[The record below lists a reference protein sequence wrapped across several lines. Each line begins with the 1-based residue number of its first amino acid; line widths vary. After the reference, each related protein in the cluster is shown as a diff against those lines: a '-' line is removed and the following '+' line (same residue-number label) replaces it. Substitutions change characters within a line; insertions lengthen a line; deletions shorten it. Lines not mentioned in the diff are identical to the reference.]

1 MLFDIDGTGGAAEL
15 FRKKLVGMARRA
27 VRILQR
33 SCHYLL
39 SYSHLHQ
46 IQDSLLRPP
55 FFLLKSQI
63 FRKYVNVWD

>member
-1 MLFDIDGTGGAAEL
+1 MDGAAEL

-46 IQDSLLRPP
+46 IHDFLLGLA
-55 FFLLKSQI
+55 FFLSKETD
-63 FRKYVNVWD
+63 FKKYVNVWG